1 MKGYTKEQLVDRLI
15 NNLRVHIKEN
25 EQSIKRMK
33 RNLEEMDFTDNEVRK
48 NIIYKNL
55 SEDEFLLDYYTQ
67 QLDNLLKILK

>member
-1 MKGYTKEQLVDRLI
+1 MKGYTKEQLVDRLS

-33 RNLEEMDFTDNEVRK
+33 RNLEEMDFNDNDVRK

-55 SEDEFLLDYYTQ
+55 SEAEFVLDYYTQ
-67 QLDNLLKILK
+67 QFNNLKY